1 MCNGSSLLF
10 CCWDLGQQEKWWAYN
25 LFLLKHTD
33 QLNGENKGSTRAI
46 SYKGICLYP
55 RSLINLLTATIQ
67 PPNKKWLF
75 NVYYCQRF
83 YIPNHNLLG
92 HKSAKDMCGFH
103 RVEAHTMP
111 WKPISLVFWG
121 LLRKGHNF
129 ILQGKKI
136 KICTFGLFSA
146 ISNTLRLKVRGE
158 SWPPQHHSE
167 LCWWC

>member
-92 HKSAKDMCGFH
+92 HKSAEDMCGFH

-129 ILQGKKI
+129 ILQGKKK
-136 KICTFGLFSA
+136 KIWTFGLFSA

-158 SWPPQHHSE
+158 TWPPQHHSE